1 MVTIMWQT
9 YFYKSL
15 LICSLIVNNFVL
27 DNRLERCYN
36 MSTRQSIIKGGDKLS
51 EEMINM
57 EKVLIVGVELQ
68 KDEIEIETS
77 LDELEELVKAANGVV
92 VSRVIQRKDRL
103 SAAHFIGK
111 GKAEEIKNY
120 CEELDITTVVFNDE
134 LSGAQLRNLEK
145 IIDRKIVDRTNL
157 ILDIFANRASSK
169 EGKLQV
175 KLAQMKYRLPRLVGF
190 RDYLSREG
198 GGIGTRGPGE
208 QKLETDR
215 RHILKEI
222 DNIEKQ
228 LKEVEQIREIKRRQR
243 EDSNLPIVALVGYTN
258 AGKSTLLNKL
268 IDQDSEDS
276 KQVFVKDM
284 LFATLD
290 TSLRKAKLPNGQN
303 YLLTDTVGFVSK
315 LPTNLIE
322 AFKGTLEEVT
332 YADLLIHVVDASNKD
347 LDIQLKTTFDI
358 LKDLKVLD
366 KPIITV
372 FNKMDRVDLNDLKYD
387 SSYVDKKI
395 FISAKNEINLDKLM
409 EMVEENLPQQYKPVT
424 IRLPY
429 DKQSILNYFMENYEV
444 SNLDHKD
451 DGTYF
456 SLSINHI
463 DKEKYKEFIY
473 ED

>member
-1 MVTIMWQT
+1 M
-9 YFYKSL
+9 
-15 LICSLIVNNFVL
+15 
-27 DNRLERCYN
+27 
-36 MSTRQSIIKGGDKLS
+36 S
-51 EEMINM
+51 EEKINM
-57 EKVLIVGVELQ
+57 ERVLIVGVELQ
-68 KDEIEIETS
+68 KDEIDIETS
-77 LDELEELVKAANGVV
+77 LDELEELVKAANGLV
-92 VSRVIQRKDRL
+92 VSRITQKVDKL
-103 SAAHFIGK
+103 NSAHFIGS

-120 CEELDITTVVFNDE
+120 CAELDITTVVFNDE

-228 LKEVEQIREIKRRQR
+228 LRENSQIREIKRKQR
-243 EDSNLPIVALVGYTN
+243 EDSNLPLVALVGYTN
-258 AGKSTLLNKL
+258 SGKSTLLNRL
-268 IDQDSEDS
+268 IELNADSEES

-290 TSLRKAKLPNGQN
+290 TSLRRSKLPNGQSF
-303 YLLTDTVGFVSK
+303 LLTDTVGFVSK

-322 AFKGTLEEVT
+322 AFKGTLEEVK

-347 LDIQLKTTFDI
+347 LDIQIDTTMKI

-372 FNKMDRVDLNDLKYD
+372 FNKMDLVNVEDLNYD
-387 SSYVDKKI
+387 EKFVEKKI
-395 FISAKNEINLDKLM
+395 FISAKQDENLDKLM
-409 EMVEENLPQQYKPVT
+409 NLVEKELPQEYKKVT
-424 IRLPY
+424 IRIPY
-429 DKQSILNYFMENYEV
+429 DEQSISSYFMENYEV
-444 SNLDHKD
+444 DNLDHKE

-456 SLSINHI
+456 DLSINKI
-463 DKEKYKEFIY
+463 DGERYKDYILVE
-473 ED
+473 

>member
-1 MVTIMWQT
+1 M
-9 YFYKSL
+9 
-15 LICSLIVNNFVL
+15 
-27 DNRLERCYN
+27 
-36 MSTRQSIIKGGDKLS
+36 S
-51 EEMINM
+51 EEKINM
-57 EKVLIVGVELQ
+57 ERVLIVGVELQ
-68 KDEIEIETS
+68 KDEIDIETS
-77 LDELEELVKAANGVV
+77 LDELEELVKAANGLV
-92 VSRVIQRKDRL
+92 VSRITQKVDKL
-103 SAAHFIGK
+103 NSAHFIGS

-228 LKEVEQIREIKRRQR
+228 LRENSQIREIKRKQR
-243 EDSNLPIVALVGYTN
+243 EDSNLPLVALVGYTN
-258 AGKSTLLNKL
+258 SGKSTLLNRL
-268 IDQDSEDS
+268 IELNADSEES

-290 TSLRKAKLPNGQN
+290 TSLRRSKLPNGQSF
-303 YLLTDTVGFVSK
+303 LLTDTVGFVSK

-322 AFKGTLEEVT
+322 AFKGTLEEVK

-347 LDIQLKTTFDI
+347 LDIQIDTTMKI

-372 FNKMDRVDLNDLKYD
+372 FNKMDLVNVEDLNYD
-387 SSYVDKKI
+387 EKFVEKKI
-395 FISAKNEINLDKLM
+395 FISAKQDENLDKLM
-409 EMVEENLPQQYKPVT
+409 NLVEKELPQEYKKVT
-424 IRLPY
+424 IRIPY
-429 DKQSILNYFMENYEV
+429 DEQSISSYFMENYEV
-444 SNLDHKD
+444 DNLDHKE

-456 SLSINHI
+456 DLSINKI
-463 DKEKYKEFIY
+463 DGERYKDYILVE
-473 ED
+473 